1 MAETPTL
8 AERLHQLSR
17 NLWWT
22 WNPEVIALFRDLD
35 PSLWRKVNHNP
46 LAMLQSIDP
55 VELEARAREV
65 ALDSRIL
72 FAFRRLHEYL
82 NDQNTWA
89 QRHAGPLLVQ
99 PVAYFVAEFGLHESL
114 PLYSGGLGV
123 LAGDTVKS
131 ASDLGV
137 PFVGV
142 GLFYAQSYFSQRLDQ
157 NGQQIEEYG
166 SNDVSRLPLRPAT
179 GPDGRPLVVSVEMG
193 NERLHAAVWHAK
205 VGRASLVLL
214 DSDVGENR
222 PEDRTLTNRL
232 YGGDRRT
239 RLRQEIV
246 LGIGG
251 LRALRALG
259 IQPGVV
265 HLNEGHSAFATLE
278 RIRERMEGDGL
289 SLDAAARETAQRTV
303 FTTHTPI
310 EAGHD
315 RFDPNLI
322 ENELAWL
329 RHRLGRSREQFL
341 AYGRVDVNNPHETF
355 CMTVLAMKLSRYAFG
370 VSALHGHVSRQM
382 WQCLWPGRPESEVP
396 IGHITNGV
404 HLPSWVAPAMDRL
417 FQRQISRDWHTR
429 ACHADAWAPIDTA
442 NDTELWEVHSNLR
455 HVLIDFVRRRIVEQ
469 AERRGEADGVEAAHR
484 AAKALQPDVLTLGF
498 ARRFVSYKRA
508 TLLLSD
514 VPRLAKLL
522 NDPQRPVQL
531 VFSGKA
537 HPQDDF
543 GKSII
548 RQLVELCRDPRF
560 EGKIVFVEDYDINV
574 GRHLVQGA
582 DVWLNNPLRPLEAC
596 GTSGQKAA
604 VNGVLNCSVL
614 DGWWAEA
621 YDGQN
626 GFSVGSH
633 DIHVSADVQYQRD
646 AESLFHV
653 LENEVI
659 PLYYDRDSDGL
670 PIKWLR
676 RMKRSIRT
684 LAWRF
689 NADRMVMDYVK
700 LCYIPAAGGVSAAMP
715 NDY

>member
-1 MAETPTL
+1 MASTPTL
-8 AERLHQLSR
+8 SERLHHLSS

-35 PSLWRKVNHNP
+35 PALWRKVNHNP
-46 LAMLQSIDP
+46 LAMLQAIGP
-55 VELEARAREV
+55 EELEARGREV
-65 ALDSRIL
+65 ALDSRVL

-82 NDQNTWA
+82 QDTNTWA
-89 QRHAGPLLVQ
+89 QRNAGPLLVQ

-123 LAGDTVKS
+123 LAGDTLKS

-157 NGQQIEEYG
+157 NGQQLEEYG
-166 SNDVSRLPLRPAT
+166 SADVSLLPLRPAT

-193 NERLHAAVWHAK
+193 QERLHAAVWHAK

-289 SLDAAARETAQRTV
+289 SLADAARETSQRTV

-315 RFDPNLI
+315 RFDPDLI
-322 ENELAWL
+322 ETELGWL
-329 RHRLGRSREQFL
+329 RQRLGLGREQFL
-341 AYGRVDVNNPHETF
+341 AYGRVDASNRNETF
-355 CMTVLAMKLSRYAFG
+355 CMTVLALKLSRYANA

-382 WQCLWPGRPESEVP
+382 WQCLWPDRPEAEVP

-417 FQRQISRDWHTR
+417 FQRQISRDWHQR
-429 ACHADAWAPIDTA
+429 ACHPDAWAGIDSA
-442 NDTELWEVHSNLR
+442 NDAELWEVHQNLR
-455 HVLIDFVRRRIVEQ
+455 HLLLDFVRRRLVAQ
-469 AERRGEADGVEAAHR
+469 AERRGEGMEAATR
-484 AAKALQPDVLTLGF
+484 AAKTLSPDTLTIGF

-514 VPRLAKLL
+514 VARLAKLL
-522 NDPQRPVQL
+522 NDPARPVQL

-582 DVWLNNPLRPLEAC
+582 DVWLNNPVRPLEAC

-604 VNGVLNCSVL
+604 ANGVLNCSVL

-626 GFSVGSH
+626 GFAVGTP

-646 AESLFHV
+646 AESLFRV
-653 LENEVI
+653 LENEVV
-659 PLYYDRDSDGL
+659 PLFYDRDHDGL
-670 PIKWLR
+670 PQKWVR

-684 LAWRF
+684 LNWRF
-689 NADRMVMDYVK
+689 NADRMVMDYVRM
-700 LCYIPAAGGVSAAMP
+700 CYIPAAGGVSAQMP
-715 NDY
+715 VR

>member
-1 MAETPTL
+1 MGENPSL
-8 AERLHQLSR
+8 ADRLNQLSQ

-22 WNPEVIALFRDLD
+22 WNPEVMALFRDLD
-35 PSLWRKVNHNP
+35 PGLWRRVNHNP
-46 LAMLQSIDP
+46 LAMLQALDP
-55 VELEARAREV
+55 EALEERAREV

-72 FAFRRLHEYL
+72 YAFRRLHEYI
-82 NDQNTWA
+82 NEKRTWA
-89 QRHAGPLLVQ
+89 QLHAGPLLVQ

-123 LAGDTVKS
+123 LAGDMIKS
-131 ASDLGV
+131 ASDLGL

-142 GLFYAQSYFSQRLDQ
+142 GLFYAQSYFSQRLDGH
-157 NGQQIEEYG
+157 GQQLEEYG
-166 SNDVSRLPLRPAT
+166 KNDQTQLPLRPAT

-193 NERLHAAVWHAK
+193 NERLHAAVWHAQ

-278 RIRERMEGDGL
+278 RVRERMEGDGL
-289 SLDAAARETAQRTV
+289 SLGAAVRETAMHTV

-315 RFDPNLI
+315 RFEPDLI
-322 ENELAWL
+322 ESELGWL
-329 RHRLGRSREQFL
+329 RHRLGLGREEFL
-341 AYGRVDVNNPHETF
+341 AYGRVNPHNPHETF
-355 CMTVLAMKLSRYAFG
+355 CMTVLALKMARFANA
-370 VSALHGHVSRQM
+370 VSNLHGHVSRQM
-382 WQCLWPGRPESEVP
+382 WQCLWPNRPEAEVP
-396 IGHITNGV
+396 IGHVTNGV
-404 HLPSWVAPAMDRL
+404 HLPSWVAPGMDRL
-417 FQRQISRDWHTR
+417 FQRQISRDWSTR
-429 ACHADAWAPIDTA
+429 ACHADAWQAIENA
-442 NDTELWEVHSNLR
+442 NDAELWEVHQNLR
-455 HVLIDFVRRRIVEQ
+455 HILVDFARRRLHTQ
-469 AERRGEADGVEAAHR
+469 GERRGEGEEGAAR
-484 AAKALQPDVLTLGF
+484 AAKALNPNALTIGF

-514 VPRLAKLL
+514 VARLHRLL
-522 NDPQRPVQL
+522 SDPARPVQL
-531 VFSGKA
+531 VFAGKA
-537 HPQDDF
+537 HPQDDI
-543 GKSII
+543 GKGII
-548 RQLVELCRDPRF
+548 RQLIELTKDPRF
-560 EGKIVFVEDYDINV
+560 EGKVVFIEDYDINV

-582 DVWLNNPLRPLEAC
+582 DLWLNNPLRPLEAC

-626 GFSVGSH
+626 GFAIGGSDSH
-633 DIHVSADVQYQRD
+633 ANADVQFGRD
-646 AESLFHV
+646 AEHLFKV
-653 LENEVI
+653 LENEIVPLFFERDVDGI
-659 PLYYDRDSDGL
+659 PLR
-670 PIKWLR
+670 WVH

-689 NADRMVMDYVK
+689 NADRMVMDYVRS
-700 LCYIPAAGGVSAAMP
+700 CYIPAAGGISCAMP
-715 NDY
+715 S